1 MDVRGVDV
9 RGVDVRGVDVR
20 RAYSV
25 QASFYLSIVSATVV
39 SVVLLCS
46 GAPKLRRHPSHK
58 CNTDGNK
65 QGRPSL
71 VPRLLPRLLPLG
83 TRLGRPRSSLVPRPL
98 MRRNSLVNQVEFL
111 GLVHTFVANLLKKGT
126 DTGMNKQILLL

>member
-1 MDVRGVDV
+1 M
-9 RGVDVRGVDVR
+9 
-20 RAYSV
+20 
-25 QASFYLSIVSATVV
+25 SIVSATVV

-46 GAPKLRRHPSHK
+46 GAPKLWRHPSHK

-71 VPRLLPRLLPLG
+71 VPRLLPLG

-98 MRRNSLVNQVEFL
+98 MKRNSLVNQVGFL
-111 GLVHTFVANLLKKGT
+111 GLVHTFAANPLKKGM